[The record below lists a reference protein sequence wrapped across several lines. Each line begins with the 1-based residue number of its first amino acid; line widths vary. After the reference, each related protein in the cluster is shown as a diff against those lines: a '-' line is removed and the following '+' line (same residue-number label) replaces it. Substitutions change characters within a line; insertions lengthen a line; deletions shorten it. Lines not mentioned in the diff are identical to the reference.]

1 MEWLNYHHLYYFWT
15 TAREGSIVKSSGK
28 LFVSQPTI
36 SAQIKALE
44 DSLGEKLFER
54 AGRGLEPTEAGRIVM
69 RYAEEIFGLG
79 KEMRDTLKGRPTAK
93 VPTLTVGI
101 ADVLP
106 KVVAHRL
113 LRPVLRGFETIRLVC
128 REEKTEALFAG
139 LAAQRL
145 DALLTDAPLPAGSK
159 VKAFSHLLG
168 RSGIAFFA
176 RPDLAAG
183 FRKGFPRSLDGAP
196 MLLPTDNTALRRAL
210 DQWFDALGLR
220 PRVVGEFEDSA
231 LMKVFGQEG
240 AGVFMGPSF
249 VEKEIRAQYR
259 AAVIGR
265 TEEVSESFYVI
276 SPERRVKNPAVMKL
290 VEAARKGL
298 A

>member
-1 MEWLNYHHLYYFWT
+1 
-15 TAREGSIVKSSGK
+15 
-28 LFVSQPTI
+28 
-36 SAQIKALE
+36 
-44 DSLGEKLFER
+44 
-54 AGRGLEPTEAGRIVM
+54 
-69 RYAEEIFGLG
+69 
-79 KEMRDTLKGRPTAK
+79 
-93 VPTLTVGI
+93 
-101 ADVLP
+101 
-106 KVVAHRL
+106 
-113 LRPVLRGFETIRLVC
+113 
-128 REEKTEALFAG
+128 
-139 LAAQRL
+139 
-145 DALLTDAPLPAGSK
+145 
-159 VKAFSHLLG
+159 
-168 RSGIAFFA
+168 
-176 RPDLAAG
+176 
-183 FRKGFPRSLDGAP
+183 

-249 VEKEIRAQYR
+249 AEKEIRAQYR